1 MIVRSAEIV
10 SFPSAR
16 LIGHAYR
23 VAERL
28 AGARSHREAAMFLNW
43 ALRARLS
50 QLVKAGLS
58 PRQVLDQRDD
68 FKRLIHRQCIQIG
81 SEWMPVERDDS
92 NRKGAA

>member
-1 MIVRSAEIV
+1 MTGDVV

-16 LIGHAYR
+16 LSGHARR
-23 VAERL
+23 VAKRL
-28 AGARSHREAAMFLNW
+28 AGARSRYEADLFLNW
-43 ALRARLS
+43 ALRARLG

-58 PRQVLDQRDD
+58 PREVLDQRDE

-81 SEWMPVERDDS
+81 AEWMPAFPDE